1 MDRAEILG
9 ALVALGQRLAQRGV
23 VGEMYVVGGAA
34 VALAFDERRAT
45 RDIDAVFEPK
55 LIVYEE
61 AAALADQLGLPEG
74 WLNDSVKGFLAGPDP
89 WPTNVFEVPGLR
101 VQSASPEML
110 LALKCLAHR
119 LGEDD
124 DDVRLL
130 ARHLGLTEADEVID
144 LVVQV
149 FGDRVDLRVEL
160 FVREVLRAGRE
171 GGPFPMPL

>member
-1 MDRAEILG
+1 VDRDEILR
-9 ALVALGQRLAQRGV
+9 ALRALGQRLADRDV
-23 VGEMYVVGGAA
+23 VGDLYVVGGAA
-34 VALAFDERRAT
+34 IALAFDERRAT

-55 LIVYEE
+55 LVIYEE
-61 AAALADQLGLPEG
+61 AARVAEELDLPAG

-89 WPTNVFEVPGLR
+89 WPTSVFEVPGLR
-101 VQSASPEML
+101 VQAASPEML

-130 ARHLGLTEADEVID
+130 ATHLGLTEPEDVLD

-149 FGDRVDLRVEL
+149 FGERVDVRVEL
-160 FVREVLRAGRE
+160 FVREVLR
-171 GGPFPMPL
+171 PS

>member
-1 MDRAEILG
+1 VDRADILRALTALG
-9 ALVALGQRLAQRGV
+9 ARLARRDV
-23 VGEMYVVGGAA
+23 VGELYVVGGAA
-34 VALAFDERRAT
+34 IALAFDERRAT

-61 AAALADQLGLPEG
+61 AAAVADELGLPEG
-74 WLNDSVKGFLAGPDP
+74 WLNHGVKGFLAGPDP
-89 WPTNVFEVPGLR
+89 WPTSVFEVPGLR
-101 VQSASPEML
+101 VQAASAEML

-130 ARHLGLTEADEVID
+130 SEHLGLATAEEVID

-149 FGDRVDLRVEL
+149 FGEQVDLRVEL
-160 FVREVLRAGRE
+160 FVREVLRPE
-171 GGPFPMPL
+171 G

>member
-1 MDRAEILG
+1 VDRDEILRALSALG
-9 ALVALGQRLAQRGV
+9 LRLVARGI
-23 VGEMYVVGGAA
+23 VGELYVVGGAA
-34 VALAFDERRAT
+34 IALAFDERRAT

-55 LIVYEE
+55 MIVYEE
-61 AAALADQLGLPEG
+61 AARVADDLGLPKA
-74 WLNDSVKGFLAGPDP
+74 WLNDGVKGFLAGPDP
-89 WPTNVFEVPGLR
+89 WPTSVFEVPGLR
-101 VQSASPEML
+101 VQSASAEML

-130 ARHLGLTEADEVID
+130 AHHLGLADPDEVLG

-160 FVREVLRAGRE
+160 FVREVLRPA
-171 GGPFPMPL
+171 

>member
-1 MDRAEILG
+1 MDRAEILQ
-9 ALVALGQRLAQRGV
+9 ALTALGRRLATRGI
-23 VGEMYVVGGAA
+23 VGELNVVGGAA
-34 VALAFDERRAT
+34 IALAFDERWAT

-61 AAALADQLGLPEG
+61 AVRVADELDLPEG
-74 WLNDSVKGFLAGPDP
+74 WLNDGVKGFLAGPDP
-89 WPTNVFEVPGLR
+89 WPTSVFEVPGLR

-130 ARHLGLTEADEVID
+130 ARHLGLTDPDDVLD
-144 LVVQV
+144 LVVEV
-149 FGDRVDLRVEL
+149 FGDQVDLRVDL
-160 FVREVLRAGRE
+160 FVREVLR
-171 GGPFPMPL
+171 PKV

>member
-1 MDRAEILG
+1 MDRDEILG
-9 ALVALGQRLAQRGV
+9 ALTELGRRLAARGV

-34 VALAFDERRAT
+34 IAMAFDERRAT

-61 AAALADQLGLPEG
+61 ASRVAEELDLPEG
-74 WLNDSVKGFLAGPDP
+74 WLNDGVKGFLAGPDP
-89 WPTNVFEVPGLR
+89 WPTRVFEVPGLR
-101 VQSASPEML
+101 VQSASPQML
-110 LALKCLAHR
+110 LALKGLAHR

-130 ARHLGLTEADEVID
+130 ARHLGLSDPEDVID

-149 FGDRVDLRVEL
+149 FGDTVDVQVEL
-160 FVREVLRAGRE
+160 FIRAVLD
-171 GGPFPMPL
+171 PPS

>member
-1 MDRAEILG
+1 MDRSQILH
-9 ALVALGQRLAQRGV
+9 ALTALGRRLAARGI
-23 VGEMYVVGGAA
+23 VGELYVVGGAA
-34 VALAFDERRAT
+34 IALAFDERRAT

-61 AAALADQLGLPEG
+61 AVRVADELDLPEG
-74 WLNDSVKGFLAGPDP
+74 WLNDGVKGFLAGPDP
-89 WPTNVFEVPGLR
+89 WPTSVLEVPGLR

-130 ARHLGLTEADEVID
+130 TRHLGLTDPDDVLD
-144 LVVQV
+144 LVVEV
-149 FGDRVDLRVEL
+149 FGDQVDLRVEL
-160 FVREVLRAGRE
+160 FVREVLRPQA
-171 GGPFPMPL
+171 